1 MAAVQHSAITD
12 ANLHQPKGASTAAVN
27 TTIKSDGA
35 GGTSWSKVTPPNLN
49 GITTNGSV
57 GMHIDSNGDGTFN
70 MSYTPHGSTYFSN
83 IGAPYVQ
90 AYGAAYAKIGATT
103 TVSGS
108 PIDFTE
114 ATTNR
119 LTYTGATRPHF
130 RVVWMCSLDQSV
142 GANRDIS
149 VAVYKNGVVLPNSE
163 GITTTTSGNKVMVT
177 GLADVDLT
185 TSDYLE
191 LWIFNRGGG
200 GNMNIYTMSLMV
212 AEQ

>member
-1 MAAVQHSAITD
+1 MAVIQHSAISD
-12 ANLHQPKGASTAAVN
+12 AELHQPKGASTAVVN
-27 TTIKSDGA
+27 STIKSDGA
-35 GGTSWSKVTPPNLN
+35 GATSWSKISPPNLS
-49 GITTNGSV
+49 GLTTNGSV
-57 GMHIDSNGDGTFN
+57 GQHIDSNGDGTFT
-70 MSYTPHGSTYFSN
+70 MSYTPHGSIHFAN

-90 AYGAAYAKIGATT
+90 AYAAAYAKIGATT
-103 TVSGS
+103 TVSAS
-108 PIDFTE
+108 SIDFTE

-119 LTYTGATRPHF
+119 LTYTGATHPHF

-149 VAVYKNGVVLPNSE
+149 VAVYKNGVVLSNSE

-177 GLADVDLT
+177 GLADVDLAT
-185 TSDYLE
+185 NDYLE